1 MPNVSVVMATYNG
14 ARFLDQQLASLL
26 GQTLMPSELIISD
39 DGSADET
46 ITIVE
51 RFQLA
56 APFPV
61 RVIRNPERLG
71 YGANF
76 LNATRQA
83 SGDFIAFCDQDDIW
97 LPGKLE
103 EAASALSRYD
113 CDLHVHTAK
122 IIDSVGRETGIF
134 TQSITKTEIVG
145 ALRLSPWGV
154 FYGFSM
160 VFRRELFEAID
171 PALRGGHTFE
181 FDGLLSHDLWI
192 YFLAA
197 SVGRTIT
204 HAQPLVLYRRHAS
217 NQTPSLTGTFVDR
230 IARRIGVAAHPML
243 RRDEIAELRSVALD
257 KLSSVQ
263 GPNRYSDKAKAA
275 SIYWLRIADHER
287 QRIALYSASN
297 IAKRAFTFCKII
309 AGGAYRPISN
319 GGLGFPL
326 FIRDGVSGLLR
337 LRRQRP
343 SS

>member
-14 ARFLDQQLASLL
+14 ARFIDEQLASLL
-26 GQTLMPSELIISD
+26 WQTLMPSELIVSD
-39 DGSADET
+39 DGSTDET

-51 RFQLA
+51 KFRLA

-76 LNATRQA
+76 LNAARHA
-83 SGDFIAFCDQDDIW
+83 SGEFLAFCDQDDIW

-103 EAASALSRYD
+103 EAASSLLQYD

-122 IIDSVGRETGIF
+122 VIDSVGRETGLF
-134 TQSITKTEIVG
+134 SQSITKTEVVG
-145 ALRLSPWGV
+145 PLSLSPWGV

-171 PALRGGHTFE
+171 PALRGRHTFE
-181 FDGLLSHDLWI
+181 FHGLLSHDLWV

-197 SVGRTIT
+197 SVGRTIMDV
-204 HAQPLVLYRRHAS
+204 QPLVLYRRHAS
-217 NQTPSLTGTFVDR
+217 NQTPSLTGTLIDR
-230 IARRIGVAAHPML
+230 IARRFGAAAHPML
-243 RRDEIAELRSVALD
+243 RRDEIAELRSVALER
-257 KLSSVQ
+257 LSSVQ
-263 GPNRYSDKAKAA
+263 GTNRYSDNAKAA
-275 SIYWLRIADHER
+275 SIYWRRIADHER

-297 IAKRAFTFCKII
+297 TIKRAFTFCKII
-309 AGGAYRPISN
+309 AGGGYRPISN

-326 FIRDGVSGLLR
+326 LVRDGVSGLLR

-343 SS
+343 ST